1 MSSAPYPQQGPRVE
15 WGTAERAQALVV
27 ALAFAAAFYHVLWDL
42 YFKWTHDDNWSHGW
56 IVPGFSAYFVYYN
69 WGRIRGTPVRAAW
82 LGLPVMLLG
91 LGLYQYSLWGLRF
104 GYVKPF
110 SMMICLLGVIILL
123 CGVTTLRRVWL
134 AWAFL
139 FFAVPLPQRTY
150 FELTTPLRQLG
161 AHVAAGLLRL
171 FPSVDVEK
179 NGVVLEC
186 AYAGTVHKIGV
197 EDACS
202 GMRSLITLCALGVA
216 MTFMSDRPRWQRVVM
231 VLACVPIAVA
241 CNMVRI
247 VATTLVIL
255 FVDPRYAEGTYHT
268 ALGMGTLAL
277 GFALFAALGWTL
289 NNLTVEEPAAAAGA
303 ELP

>member
-1 MSSAPYPQQGPRVE
+1 MASAACWPDRPRLA
-15 WGTAERAQALVV
+15 WGTAERVQAGVV
-27 ALAFAAAFYHVLWDL
+27 TAAFVAAFYHVLWDL
-42 YFKWTHDDNWSHGW
+42 SFKWTHDDNWSHGW
-56 IVPGFSAYFVYYN
+56 IVPVFSAYFIYYN
-69 WGRIRGTPVRAAW
+69 WERIRGTPVRGAW
-82 LGLPVMLLG
+82 WGLPVVLLG
-91 LGLYQYSLWGLRF
+91 LALYQYSLWGLRF
-104 GYVKPF
+104 GYIKPL
-110 SMMICLLGVIILL
+110 SMMICLLGVIVML
-123 CGVTTLRRVWL
+123 CGVSALRRVWL

-139 FFAVPLPQRTY
+139 FFAIPLPQRTY

-161 AHVAAGLLRL
+161 AYVAAALLRM
-171 FPSVDVEK
+171 FPAVDVEK

-231 VLACVPIAVA
+231 VLACVPIAVF

-247 VATTLVIL
+247 VSTTMIIL
-255 FVDPRYAEGTYHT
+255 FLDPKYAEGTYHT

-277 GFALFAALGWTL
+277 GFALFAGLGWTL
-289 NNLTVEEPAAAAGA
+289 SNLVVEERAGEPTGA
-303 ELP
+303 SA